1 MDSRALEAERK
12 QSSRQVLLAHAV
24 GTEATGKRDRQLEPR
39 LGGDLRHRAAQRG
52 LNMDIEQWL
61 YSLPPR
67 LRSFFHPNQVDQE
80 MKEELREHLEQ
91 QIRENIA
98 KGMSPEEARRSAV
111 RTMGGIPQIEQQCRD
126 ARGGSVLDDFTQ
138 DLRYGFRQ
146 LLRSPGFFA
155 VAILCLTLGIGAN
168 AAVFSWVEGILF
180 RPYPAVAHQERLF
193 ALAGT
198 ARGET
203 GAGGLSWPDFQDLR
217 RNCSLCEE
225 AFVSKITGSTLSV
238 GDHAETVRGS
248 IVSANYFAAIGVRP
262 ILGRGFESG
271 EDVGSDS
278 HPVVVI
284 SYQLWRDRYKGDP
297 EIVGR
302 MQRFDNVPHTIIG
315 VTPEGFYG
323 TFVGWGMQFWVPASM
338 EETFESGGYKLEDRD
353 ARWIE
358 AYVRLKP
365 GVRQSQAQQEI
376 SAIAARLETS
386 YSATNRGRS
395 IGIWPLWQ
403 TPFNHARTM
412 LPTLEVMVAVVAF
425 VLLIACANVGNLL
438 LVRSFA
444 RRHEMSVRL
453 AIGPR
458 RGRLLKQLLT
468 EGLVLSLF
476 GAAGGLLVAYWCRH
490 ALVLLFPARGGVQM
504 HLPCEIDWRVL
515 ALSVAVCLVTTLLMG
530 LVPALQTGK
539 IDLAQSMKMD
549 STGVVGGRGR
559 SWVRSGLVL
568 VQVSLSFVLLVGTG
582 LLMQSLL
589 KVRNA
594 SPGFNTRGV
603 LATAIDLVSARHT
616 PARAHTFQD
625 ALLERVRSLPGVES
639 AAFAKMTPLSYVS
652 SATAPIVVDG
662 YTPPPEESPT
672 VDYNEVGEDY
682 FVTMGIALVAGREFT
697 RADDEKGALVAVVN
711 ETMAQRFWQGRE
723 PLGQRLQLKGRW
735 MQVVGIAKD
744 SKYSS
749 VRERATPFLFVP
761 VRQNSLRA
769 AILNI
774 RTPLAP
780 QTMATAIAREVH
792 ALDANLAPYEVI
804 TLQEQLE
811 RSTSPQMVAVTL
823 VGTLGGLAL
832 LLAAIGLYG
841 VMSYAVS
848 QSTRELGLRMA
859 LGADASNLLRLVMSR
874 GLALTAGG
882 VLLGAAVALALTRL
896 LGNLLY
902 NVSPRDPLAFGSAL
916 AVMTIASLAA
926 CFLPAWRAT
935 RTDPARTLRD

>member
-1 MDSRALEAERK
+1 MREGFGTLLHRIAALFR
-12 QSSRQVLLAHAV
+12 R
-24 GTEATGKRDRQLEPR
+24 RRLEK
-39 LGGDLRHRAAQRG
+39 DL
-52 LNMDIEQWL
+52 DDE
-61 YSLPPR
+61 
-67 LRSFFHPNQVDQE
+67 LRS
-80 MKEELREHLEQ
+80 HLEMA
-91 QIRENIA
+91 IELNAR
-98 KGMSPEEARRSAV
+98 KGMSPADARREALRSFGGLEQTKEIYRDQRGLPMIETTLQDLRFGLRMLRRSA
-111 RTMGGIPQIEQQCRD
+111 
-126 ARGGSVLDDFTQ
+126 
-138 DLRYGFRQ
+138 GFSI
-146 LLRSPGFFA
+146 L
-155 VAILCLTLGIGAN
+155 AILCLTLGIGAN
-168 AAVFSWVEGILF
+168 AAVFSWIEGILF
-180 RPYPAVAHQERLF
+180 RPYPAVAHQERLV
-193 ALAGT
+193 AIGGT
-198 ARGET
+198 SRDEPRGT
-203 GAGGLSWPDFQDLR
+203 PLSWPDFQDLQR
-217 RNCSLCEE
+217 SCTLCETV
-225 AFVSKITGSTLSV
+225 FVSKITGTTLSI
-238 GDHAETVRGS
+238 GDRAERTTGS
-248 IVSANYFAAIGVRP
+248 IVSANYFDAIGVHP
-262 ILGRGFESG
+262 ILGRGFLPG
-271 EDVGSDS
+271 EDIGQSA
-278 HPVVVI
+278 HPVAVI
-284 SYQLWRDRYKGDP
+284 SYQLWQGRFRGDP
-297 EIVGR
+297 QIVGR
-302 MQRFDNVPHTIIG
+302 TQRLNGVMHTIVG
-315 VTPEGFYG
+315 VAREGFYG
-323 TFVGWGMQFWVPASM
+323 TFVGWSMNFWVPASM
-338 EETFESGGYKLEDRD
+338 EDIFESGGYKLEDRG

-358 AYVRLKP
+358 AYARLKP
-365 GVRQSQAQQEI
+365 GVTQQQAQQEFAAI
-376 SAIAARLETS
+376 SGRLEAE
-386 YSATNRGRS
+386 YPATNRGRA
-395 IGIWPLWQ
+395 IRFWPLWQ
-403 TPFNHARTM
+403 TPFNNAATL
-412 LPTLEVMVAVVAF
+412 LPTLEIMLVVVAC

-453 AIGPR
+453 AVGA
-458 RGRLLKQLLT
+458 GRARLWKQLLT

-476 GAAGGLLVAYWCRH
+476 GAAGGLLVAYWCRP

-504 HLPCEIDWRVL
+504 HLPGEIDWRVL
-515 ALSVAVCLVTTLLMG
+515 ALSVAVCLATTLLMG
-530 LVPALQTGK
+530 LVPALQTRK
-539 IDLAQSMKMD
+539 IDLAQSMKME

-559 SWVRSGLVL
+559 AWVRSGLVL

-603 LATAIDLVSARHT
+603 LDTAIDLVSAGYT
-616 PARAHTFQD
+616 PARAQTFQD

-682 FVTMGIALVAGREFT
+682 FVTMGIPLVAGREFT

-749 VRERATPFLFVP
+749 VRERPTPFFFVP

-823 VGTLGGLAL
+823 VGILGGLAL

-859 LGADASNLLRLVMSR
+859 LGADTSNVLRLVMSR

-882 VLLGAAVALALTRL
+882 VLLGAVIALALTRL